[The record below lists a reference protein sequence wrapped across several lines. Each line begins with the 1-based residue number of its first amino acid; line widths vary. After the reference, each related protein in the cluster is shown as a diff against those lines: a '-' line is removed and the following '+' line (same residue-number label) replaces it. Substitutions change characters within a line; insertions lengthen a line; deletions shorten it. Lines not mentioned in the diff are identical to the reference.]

1 MISKLLFSLAL
12 ALEAGSWLSLTQASG
27 DGQML
32 SAYLAFHAPACI
44 VLAAAMW
51 RVLPAHYRAPL
62 PWSPLIFF
70 SLAFFIPLLGMLGV
84 LIALFP
90 ALYLPGT
97 RDRTLPAWRALP
109 MPTLPFKAQEALD
122 MATFVDGGG
131 LQEVLR
137 HADDPDRRLQALL
150 ATRRMPV
157 RDAIPILKL
166 ALADPSDD
174 VRLLAYSMLDRQE
187 SQINLRI
194 EQTLAQ
200 LTLTMPGAAGALHAT
215 LAEWYWELGY
225 LGLAQGS
232 VLAHVLGQA
241 TEHARHGIDS
251 GEGSPLMLLAGR
263 IALLQ
268 GDLGA
273 AQRYLQQAAAAGMK
287 AATLAPFEAE
297 LAFRGGRY
305 EQIAGLLAGLGAEQL
320 NRPPFAAL
328 ARCWA

>member
-1 MISKLLFSLAL
+1 MISKLLFSLAV
-12 ALEAGSWLSLTQASG
+12 ALEAGSCASLTQDAS
-27 DGQML
+27 DGQIL
-32 SAYLAFHAPACI
+32 SAYLAFHAPACV

-51 RVLPAHYRAPL
+51 RVLPAHYRAPQ
-62 PWSPLIFF
+62 PWSPLFFF
-70 SLAFFIPLLGMLGV
+70 SLAFFVPLLGMLGV
-84 LIALFP
+84 LVALFP

-97 RDRTLPAWRALP
+97 RDRALPAWHALP
-109 MPTLPFKAQEALD
+109 MPTLPFKAQEALG
-122 MATFVDGGG
+122 MATFADGG
-131 LQEVLR
+131 LEDVLR

-187 SQINLRI
+187 SQINSRI
-194 EQTLAQ
+194 EQALGQLA
-200 LTLTMPGAAGALHAT
+200 LTLPGDAGALHAT

-232 VLAHVLGQA
+232 VLQHVLGQA
-241 TEHARHGIDS
+241 AEHAQNGINC
-251 GEGSPLMLLAGR
+251 GEGNPLMLLAGR

-268 GDLGA
+268 GDLDSA
-273 AQRYLQQAAAAGMK
+273 RSYLQQAATAGMK
-287 AATLAPFEAE
+287 AATLAPFQAE
-297 LAFRGGRY
+297 LAFRLGRY
-305 EQIAGLLAGLGAEQL
+305 DQVAGLLAGLGADQL
-320 NRPPFAAL
+320 NKPPFAAL

>member
-12 ALEAGSWLSLTQASG
+12 ALEAGSWLSLAQATG

-32 SAYLAFHAPACI
+32 GAYLAFHGPACI

-62 PWSPLIFF
+62 PWSPLFFF
-70 SLAFFIPLLGMLGV
+70 SLAFFVPLLGMVGV

-109 MPTLPFKAQEALD
+109 MPTLPFKAQEALG
-122 MATFVDGGG
+122 MATFADGG
-131 LQEVLR
+131 LEDVLR

-174 VRLLAYSMLDRQE
+174 VRLLAYSMLDGQE

-194 EQTLAQ
+194 EQALAQ
-200 LTLTMPGAAGALHAT
+200 LTLTLPGAAGALHAT

-232 VLAHVLGQA
+232 VLEHVLGQA
-241 TEHARHGIDS
+241 AEHARHGIGA

-268 GDLGA
+268 GDLDA
-273 AQRYLQQAAAAGMK
+273 AQGYLQQAAAAGMK
-287 AATLAPFEAE
+287 AATLAPFQAE

-305 EQIAGLLAGLGAEQL
+305 DQVAGLLAGLGAEQL
-320 NRPPFAAL
+320 SRPPFAAL